1 MEPITR
7 PQKIMQFTLGLLFV
21 LTIGLLVWHHY
32 GMERVVEL
40 SSASSSEL
48 LIGDDRNQGGQSTA
62 TLRSDGTYL
71 TMHCQIVRKIDWPFC
86 HFIFPLGKGAT
97 GLDLSEFTHVS
108 FDVSYSGPGTHS
120 LRNSIMNFEP
130 GLSRIDDYMSAKIN
144 EVEFNVPVNGQV
156 VVPLNVYRTAGW
168 WNIQRNVPL
177 DHTDPRMD
185 NVIRVELVTGSNPE
199 PGEHIITLRSIRFHG
214 KWITQNRLLMILV
227 TAWILCAISWPM
239 TAALQMRSQLKS
251 SKERLALLNEINRA
265 LQIEAKELVGQ
276 AHVDPLTG
284 ALNRQGLRAAM
295 MNTSTL
301 LSEPMSVIFVDLDHF
316 KRINDQH
323 GHEVGDA
330 VLRDFAVTVSSETR
344 SNDKLVRW
352 GGEEFLI
359 ICPGTSADQAYQL
372 ATKLRNALPR
382 HKWPVGLRVTASF
395 GVAALGPRED
405 IGAVI
410 KRADMAL
417 YRAKANGR
425 DRVEVALDDELPIPV
440 SKPVL
445 LA

>member
-1 MEPITR
+1 MEFTGR
-7 PQKIMQFTLGLLFV
+7 TQKIMQFTLAMLFV
-21 LTIGLLVWHHY
+21 LTIGLLTWHHY

-40 SSASSSEL
+40 SSASGAEL
-48 LIGDDRNQGGQSTA
+48 MVGDDRHLGGESTA
-62 TLRSDGTYL
+62 TLRSDGKSL
-71 TMHCQIVRKIDWPFC
+71 TMDCQIARKIDWPFC
-86 HFIFPLGKGAT
+86 QFVFPLGKGAA
-97 GLDLSEFTHVS
+97 GLDLSEFTHVT
-108 FDVSYSGPGTHS
+108 FDISYSGPGTHA
-120 LRNSIMNFEP
+120 LRNLVMNFEP
-130 GLSRIDDYMSAKIN
+130 GISRIDDEMSAKIN
-144 EVEFNVPVNGQV
+144 EVEFNVPVSGQV
-156 VVPLNVYRTAGW
+156 VVPLKVYRTASW
-168 WNIQRNVPL
+168 WNLLRNVPL
-177 DHTDPRMD
+177 DHTDTRMD
-185 NVIRVELVTGSNPE
+185 NVTRVELLTGNRPE

-214 KWITQNRLLMILV
+214 KWITQNHLLMILV
-227 TAWILCAISWPM
+227 TAWILYAISWPM

-251 SKERLALLNEINRA
+251 SKERLVLLDEINKA

-295 MNTSTL
+295 MNTANL
-301 LSEPMSVIFVDLDHF
+301 LSQPMAVIFIDLDHF
-316 KRINDQH
+316 KRVNDEH

-330 VLRDFAVTVSSETR
+330 VLRDFALTVSCETR

-359 ICPGTSADQAYQL
+359 ICPSTTAEQACLL

-382 HKWPVGLRVTASF
+382 HKWPVGLRVTSSF

-410 KRADMAL
+410 KRADKAL

-425 DRVEVALDDELPIPV
+425 DRVELALDDEPQVSV

-445 LA
+445 QA